1 MKRIVYKL
9 TLMLVAGVLVGGTVI
24 AQDNS
29 GAKSSEKAQKEAV
42 LTSAQKAEKEK
53 EKAIQ
58 QAIQQKD
65 EAAKRA
71 EKQRQMDLQQKIEA
85 KKRAEQ
91 YARDAENSIQYRIES
106 GHSVKVMN
114 DSTGRHSI
122 YVFADSLGDFQF
134 EIPDAPDVPVIPG
147 FSGIYENQD
156 FFNNHYS
163 GGNYF
168 TSKAGTSWNYSR
180 RLLEA
185 TFSNE
190 YSMGA
195 DGNAEEVNLT
205 ISGDC
210 AEGEILIEIYT
221 PDGNKLSEVTIDEN
235 GSMNWH
241 KSFKTKDEE
250 WEDGNWVFE
259 IKARNATGNFDI
271 SMNAY

>member
-9 TLMLVAGVLVGGTVI
+9 TLMLVAGALVGGTVM

-29 GAKSSEKAQKEAV
+29 GTKSTEKAQKEAV

-53 EKAIQ
+53 EKD
-58 QAIQQKD
+58 IQQKK
-65 EAAKRA
+65 EAEIRA
-71 EKQRQMDLQQKIEA
+71 EKQKQMDMQQKLEA
-85 KKRAEQ
+85 EKRAEQ
-91 YARDAENSIQYRIES
+91 YAREAEKNMQYRIERA
-106 GHSVKVMN
+106 HSLRVLN
-114 DSTGRHSI
+114 DSTGRHSL

-134 EIPDAPDVPVIPG
+134 EIPNVPDIPDIPEIPG
-147 FSGIYENQD
+147 FAGIYDNQD
-156 FFNNHYS
+156 YFSNRYS
-163 GGNYF
+163 GGHYY

-195 DGNAEEVNLT
+195 DGDAEEVNLT

-235 GSMNWH
+235 GSMNWQ
-241 KSFKTKDEE
+241 KSFKTKDED

-259 IKARNATGNFDI
+259 INAKNATGNFDI